1 MTHLV
6 ARTTKSV
13 TSSEVGGGD
22 GATSGELVT
31 HLVART
37 TKTVTSWVE
46 GRAGGDV
53 IRRLLAVAGP
63 DAAPPLRRMVA
74 GIVAGAVLQG
84 VGFVLMVPILRRLLA
99 GDAGGT
105 ARWLVAE
112 VGVLAAYGVVHHRS
126 QMAGYQT
133 AVVVARGLFRR
144 LGDHIAT
151 LPLGW
156 FRADRAGTVGRL
168 TSQGVVEVI
177 GVPAHLVR
185 PILTA
190 FVSPLTVAVAMVVFD
205 WRLALATLAT
215 APLAAATYRW
225 SGDLLQRSQRAADAA
240 AAEAGG
246 RVVEFAQS
254 QAVLRAFGRDP
265 QGGDLDVAFQRQR
278 STRRDQLFATM
289 PGFVAFV
296 AVLQCGFTGVLLVG
310 TALALGGSIG
320 TTEVVVLLVL
330 AARYTEPM
338 VAAADLSGA
347 LRIARNSLDRMDE
360 LLRTPALPE
369 APAPRPP
376 GRAPTIEFDGV
387 GFGYGADGDG
397 RPVLDGLSFT
407 VPAGTT
413 TALVGGSG
421 AGKTTVARLVARFAD
436 VDRGTVRVGGVD
448 VRDLATTDLLA
459 QVALVFQ
466 DVYLFEGSIADNVRV
481 GRPGASTDEM
491 MAAARLARVDEIVER
506 LPAGWDTQVGEGGVA
521 LSGGERQRISIAR
534 AALKDAPIVLLDEA
548 TAALDIH
555 NEIAIGDAVAALHG
569 DHTLLVIA
577 HRLET
582 VVAADQIVVLEGG
595 RAVEVGTHADLLAA
609 GGRYAAFWDER
620 RRSRGWRLARDG
632 AA

>member
-1 MTHLV
+1 M
-6 ARTTKSV
+6 
-13 TSSEVGGGD
+13 
-22 GATSGELVT
+22 
-31 HLVART
+31 
-37 TKTVTSWVE
+37 
-46 GRAGGDV
+46 

-63 DAAPPLRRMVA
+63 EAAPPVRRMVV
-74 GIVAGAVLQG
+74 GIVAGAALQG

-99 GDAGGT
+99 GDAGG
-105 ARWLVAE
+105 AAGWLVAE
-112 VGVLAAYGVVHHRS
+112 VAVLVAYAIVHQRS
-126 QMAGYQT
+126 QMAGYET

-205 WRLALATLAT
+205 WRLAVATLAT
-215 APLAAATYRW
+215 APLAAVAYRW

-246 RVVEFAQS
+246 RVVEFAQA

-265 QGGDLDVAFQRQR
+265 SAAGGNLDVAFSRQR
-278 STRRDQLFATM
+278 STRRDQLWTTM

-296 AVLQCGFTGVLLVG
+296 AVLQCGFTGVLVVG

-320 TTEVVVLLVL
+320 ASEVVVLLVL

-347 LRIARNSLDRMDE
+347 LRIARNSLDRMDD
-360 LLRTPALPE
+360 LLGTPALPE
-369 APAPRPP
+369 PAVP
-376 GRAPTIEFDGV
+376 GRPGPPTIEFEGV
-387 GFGYGADGDG
+387 GFGYDEG
-397 RPVLDGLSFT
+397 RPVLAGLTFS

-413 TALVGGSG
+413 TALVGASG

-436 VDRGTVRVGGVD
+436 VDWGVVRVAGVD

-481 GRPGASTDEM
+481 GRPGASDGEV
-491 MAAARLARVDEIVER
+491 MAAARLGRVDEIVER
-506 LPAGWDTQVGEGGVA
+506 LPAGWDTPVGEGGVA

-534 AALKDAPIVLLDEA
+534 AVLKHAPILLLDEA

-555 NEIAIGDAVAALHG
+555 NETAIGEALAALHG

-595 RAVEVGTHADLLAA
+595 RAAEVGTHAELLAA

-620 RRSRGWRLARDG
+620 RRSQGWRLARAD
-632 AA
+632 

>member
-1 MTHLV
+1 
-6 ARTTKSV
+6 
-13 TSSEVGGGD
+13 
-22 GATSGELVT
+22 
-31 HLVART
+31 
-37 TKTVTSWVE
+37 
-46 GRAGGDV
+46 V

-63 DAAPPLRRMVA
+63 DAASPLWRMVV

-99 GDAGGT
+99 GDAAGT
-105 ARWLVAE
+105 VGWLAAE
-112 VGVLAAYGVVHHRS
+112 VGVLVAYAAVHHRS
-126 QMAGYQT
+126 QMAGYET

-190 FVSPLTVAVAMVVFD
+190 FVSPLTVALAMVVFD

-215 APLAAATYRW
+215 APLAAITYRW

-265 QGGDLDVAFQRQR
+265 QGGDLDLAFQRQR
-278 STRRDQLFATM
+278 ATRRDQLFATM

-296 AVLQCGFTGVLLVG
+296 AVLQCGFTGVLIVG
-310 TALALGGSIG
+310 TSLALGGSIG
-320 TTEVVVLLVL
+320 ATEVVVLLVL

-347 LRIARNSLDRMDE
+347 LRIARNSLDRMDD
-360 LLRTPALPE
+360 LLSTPALPE
-369 APAPRPP
+369 AAAPRAA
-376 GRAPTIEFDGV
+376 GAPTIEFDEV
-387 GFGYGADGDG
+387 GFGYEDGH
-397 RPVLDGLSFT
+397 PVLDGLSFT
-407 VPAGTT
+407 VPAGTM
-413 TALVGGSG
+413 TALVGASG

-436 VDRGTVRVGGVD
+436 VDRGVVRVGGVD
-448 VRDLATTDLLA
+448 VRDLATPDLLA

-466 DVYLFEGSIADNVRV
+466 DVYLFEGSIAENVRV
-481 GRPGASTDEM
+481 GRPDAPTTTCWPPPAWPGWTRSSSASPPVGTP
-491 MAAARLARVDEIVER
+491 RWARVASPSR
-506 LPAGWDTQVGEGGVA
+506 AGSVSASPSPG
-521 LSGGERQRISIAR
+521 
-534 AALKDAPIVLLDEA
+534 PP
-548 TAALDIH
+548 
-555 NEIAIGDAVAALHG
+555 
-569 DHTLLVIA
+569 
-577 HRLET
+577 
-582 VVAADQIVVLEGG
+582 
-595 RAVEVGTHADLLAA
+595 
-609 GGRYAAFWDER
+609 
-620 RRSRGWRLARDG
+620 
-632 AA
+632 

>member
-1 MTHLV
+1 M
-6 ARTTKSV
+6 
-13 TSSEVGGGD
+13 
-22 GATSGELVT
+22 
-31 HLVART
+31 
-37 TKTVTSWVE
+37 
-46 GRAGGDV
+46 
-53 IRRLLAVAGP
+53 
-63 DAAPPLRRMVA
+63 
-74 GIVAGAVLQG
+74 AGAVLQG

-99 GDAGGT
+99 GDAAGT
-105 ARWLVAE
+105 AGWLAAE

-126 QMAGYQT
+126 QMAGYET

-190 FVSPLTVAVAMVVFD
+190 FVSPLTVALAMVVFD

-215 APLAAATYRW
+215 APLAAITYRW

-265 QGGDLDVAFQRQR
+265 QGGDLDLAFQRQR

-296 AVLQCGFTGVLLVG
+296 AVLQCGFTGVLVVG
-310 TALALGGSIG
+310 TSLALGGSIG
-320 TTEVVVLLVL
+320 ATEVVVLLVL

-369 APAPRPP
+369 ASAPRAA
-376 GRAPTIEFDGV
+376 GAPSIEFDGV
-387 GFGYGADGDG
+387 GFGYEDG

-413 TALVGGSG
+413 TALVGESG

-436 VDRGTVRVGGVD
+436 VDRGVVRVGGVD

-459 QVALVFQ
+459 QVAMVFQ

-481 GRPGASTDEM
+481 GRPGATDDEM
-491 MAAARLARVDEIVER
+491 LAAARLARVDEIVER
-506 LPAGWDTQVGEGGVA
+506 LPGGWDTQVGEGGVA

-534 AALKDAPIVLLDEA
+534 AALKDAPILLLDEA

-555 NEIAIGDAVAALHG
+555 NETAIGDALAALHG

-595 RAVEVGTHADLLAA
+595 RAVEVGTHAELLAA

-632 AA
+632 AS

>member
-1 MTHLV
+1 M
-6 ARTTKSV
+6 
-13 TSSEVGGGD
+13 
-22 GATSGELVT
+22 
-31 HLVART
+31 
-37 TKTVTSWVE
+37 
-46 GRAGGDV
+46 

-99 GDAGGT
+99 GDAGG
-105 ARWLVAE
+105 AVWWLAAE

-126 QMAGYQT
+126 QMAGYET

-156 FRADRAGTVGRL
+156 FRADRAGSVGRL

-190 FVSPLTVAVAMVVFD
+190 FVSPLTVALAMVVFD

-215 APLAAATYRW
+215 APLAAITFRW

-246 RVVEFAQS
+246 RVVEFAQT

-265 QGGDLDVAFQRQR
+265 HGGDLDLAFQRQR

-296 AVLQCGFTGVLLVG
+296 AVLQCGFTGVLVVG
-310 TALALGGSIG
+310 TSLALGGSIG
-320 TTEVVVLLVL
+320 ATEVVVLLVL

-360 LLRTPALPE
+360 LLSTPALPE
-369 APAPRPP
+369 AAVPREAGP
-376 GRAPTIEFDGV
+376 PTIELDGV
-387 GFGYGADGDG
+387 GFAYAGDGDQ

-407 VPAGTT
+407 VPAGTM
-413 TALVGGSG
+413 TALVGASG

-436 VDRGTVRVGGVD
+436 VDRGVVRVGGVD
-448 VRDLATTDLLA
+448 VRDLSTTDLLA

-481 GRPGASTDEM
+481 GRPGATDAEVT
-491 MAAARLARVDEIVER
+491 AAARLARVDEIVER
-506 LPAGWDTQVGEGGVA
+506 LPAAWDTQVGEGGVA

-555 NEIAIGDAVAALHG
+555 NETAIGDALAALHG

-582 VVAADQIVVLEGG
+582 VVAADQIVVLKGG
-595 RAVEVGTHADLLAA
+595 RAVEVGTHAELFAA
-609 GGRYAAFWDER
+609 GGHYAAFWDER
-620 RRSRGWRLARDG
+620 LRSRGWRLG
-632 AA
+632 